1 MSYSFIKRFFDI
13 IFSIHALLILSPIL
27 ILIILILF
35 LTAEGEIF
43 YLQERV
49 GKFSKTFKIWKF
61 ATMVKN
67 SPNIGSG
74 DVTLRNDPRVLPF
87 GRFLR
92 ISKINEIPQLINI
105 LKGDMSFTGPR
116 PLMKAGFDRYENKI
130 KTKIYN
136 VKPGLTGIGSIVF
149 RDEEKIMTN
158 SQLDPQECYKLH
170 ILPYKGELELWYQ
183 NNMNFTTDFKILLA
197 TFISILFT
205 KNQFYYNFF
214 KGLPKRPNYL
224 NI

>member
-13 IFSIHALLILSPIL
+13 IFSIIALLVLSPLFIA
-27 ILIILILF
+27 IIFVLF
-35 LTAEGEIF
+35 FTGEGEIF

-49 GKFSKTFKIWKF
+49 GKFSKIFKIWKF
-61 ATMVKN
+61 VTMVKN
-67 SPNIGSG
+67 SPNIGTG

-116 PLMKAGFDRYENKI
+116 PLMKAGFDRYENEI
-130 KTKIYN
+130 KAKIYN

-170 ILPYKGELELWYQ
+170 ILPYKGELEIWYQ
-183 NNMNFTTDFKILLA
+183 NNMNFFTDFKILLV
-197 TFISILFT
+197 TFFSILFSGS
-205 KNQFYYNFF
+205 NFYENFF
-214 KGLPKRPNYL
+214 YGIPKRPDHL
-224 NI
+224 KI

>member
-1 MSYSFIKRFFDI
+1 MSYSFVKRFFDI
-13 IFSIHALLILSPIL
+13 IFSIIALLVLSPLFIA
-27 ILIILILF
+27 IIFVLF
-35 LTAEGEIF
+35 FTGEGEIF

-49 GKFSKTFKIWKF
+49 GKFSKIFKIWKF
-61 ATMVKN
+61 VTMVKN
-67 SPNIGSG
+67 SPNIGTG

-116 PLMKAGFDRYENKI
+116 PLMKAGFDRYENEI
-130 KTKIYN
+130 KAIIYN

-158 SQLDPQECYKLH
+158 SKLDPQECYKLH
-170 ILPYKGELELWYQ
+170 ILPYKGELEIWYQ
-183 NNMNFTTDFKILLA
+183 NNMNFVTDFKILLV
-197 TFISILFT
+197 TFFSILFSR
-205 KNQFYYNFF
+205 NNFYDNFF
-214 KGLPKRPNYL
+214 KGIPERPEYL
-224 NI
+224 RI

>member
-1 MSYSFIKRFFDI
+1 MSYRLVKRFFDI
-13 IFSIHALLILSPIL
+13 IFSIIALLILSPLFIV
-27 ILIILILF
+27 IIFVLF
-35 LTAEGEIF
+35 FTAEGEIF

-61 ATMVKN
+61 VTMVKN

-116 PLMKAGFDRYENKI
+116 PLMKAGFERYENKI
-130 KTKIYN
+130 KAKIYN

-158 SQLDPQECYKLH
+158 SSLDPKECYRLH
-170 ILPYKGELELWYQ
+170 ILPYKGKLEIWYQ
-183 NNMNFTTDFKILLA
+183 NNMSFYTDIKILFV
-197 TFISILFT
+197 TFISVLFSNNNFANT
-205 KNQFYYNFF
+205 FF
-214 KGLPKRPNYL
+214 KNIPERPDYL

>member
-1 MSYSFIKRFFDI
+1 MSYCFIKRFFDI
-13 IFSIHALLILSPIL
+13 IFSIIALLILSPL
-27 ILIILILF
+27 FLVIIFILF
-35 LTAEGEIF
+35 FTAEGEIF

-49 GKFSKTFKIWKF
+49 GKFCQTFKIWKF

-116 PLMKAGFDRYENKI
+116 PLMKAGFERYENKI
-130 KTKIYN
+130 KAKIYD

-170 ILPYKGELELWYQ
+170 ILPYKGELEIWYQ
-183 NNMNFTTDFKILLA
+183 NNCSIFLDFKLMAMTLYIV
-197 TFISILFT
+197 IYPKT
-205 KNQFYYNFF
+205 KLHEKWF
-214 KGLPKRPNYL
+214 KSLPKKQF
-224 NI
+224 

>member
-1 MSYSFIKRFFDI
+1 MSYRFIKRFFDI

-27 ILIILILF
+27 ILIIFILF

-87 GRFLR
+87 GKFFR

-136 VKPGLTGIGSIVF
+136 VKPGLTGIVSIVF

-158 SQLDPQECYKLH
+158 SQLDPQECYKFH
-170 ILPYKGELELWYQ
+170 ILPYKGELELGI
-183 NNMNFTTDFKILLA
+183 KI
-197 TFISILFT
+197 I
-205 KNQFYYNFF
+205 
-214 KGLPKRPNYL
+214 
-224 NI
+224 